1 MANTEIGTQQEALFT
16 KSGER
21 SSVFSVL
28 IAALHESRRLQAA
41 RIIRSYQYLSE
52 EAGSKISEKT
62 ASPEM
67 GDRVFRR
74 PANGRFHGW
83 KGLSVKSLITLI
95 LLGFGILHLIGGTLL
110 DHARAAHAVQ
120 NAAFTAEGD

>member
-1 MANTEIGTQQEALFT
+1 MAKTEIGTQQHVPFT
-16 KSGER
+16 KSGKR

-41 RIIRSYQYLSE
+41 RIIRSYQYLCE
-52 EAGSKISEKT
+52 EAGSKTSEKT

-83 KGLSVKSLITLI
+83 KGLGMKSLTTLI
-95 LLGFGILHLIGGTLL
+95 LLGFGILHLIGGALL